1 MKLPILQT
9 IFTSVN
15 ENFKMYA
22 IKILAVCDLSDIER
36 SAAPRIFIRGD
47 RALLLVFPILRKRP
61 ISCERSSSIVNSQNR
76 LLKVLRADGVP
87 AMDDPRTNAGVFSQ
101 LFDKLNKFN
110 GRLQWKCK
118 NGNT

>member
-15 ENFKMYA
+15 ENFKMHA
-22 IKILAVCDLSDIER
+22 IKLLAVCDLSDIKR
-36 SAAPRIFIRGD
+36 SAAPHIFIRD

-61 ISCERSSSIVNSQNR
+61 ISCEWSSSIVNSQNR
-76 LLKVLRADGVP
+76 LLKALRAEGVP
-87 AMDDPRTNAGVFSQ
+87 AMDDPRTNARVFSQ

-118 NGNT
+118 NGNI